1 MNIQGLSLRALQ
13 VALAIEV
20 IWAGFL
26 IYEVHDQRS
35 TAGAAWDLQVQFFA
49 QAWSAPAIAIVV
61 TVWLIEAVIREA
73 RR

>member
-1 MNIQGLSLRALQ
+1 MSARARQ

-26 IYEVHDQRS
+26 IYEVHDQRP
-35 TAGAAWDLQVQFFA
+35 TAGAPWDAQVQFFA
-49 QAWSAPAIAIVV
+49 QSWAAPAIAIVV
-61 TVWLIEAVIREA
+61 IVWLVETVANEA

>member
-1 MNIQGLSLRALQ
+1 VTSWMSARALQ
-13 VALAIEV
+13 VAMAIEV

-35 TAGAAWDLQVQFFA
+35 TAGAPWDVQVQFVA
-49 QAWSAPAIAIVV
+49 QSWAAPAIAIVV
-61 TVWLIEAVIREA
+61 IVGLIETVAREA